1 MSVNGITSSESSY
14 TSKVSSAS
22 SNAKAKVNNEAP
34 KAETVQDGAVYESSG
49 KAKYVKVAN
58 PDMVAY
64 LKSTTEERTN
74 QLQNIVK
81 DLMMKQ
87 GQAYGA
93 ANDMWKFLASGN
105 FEVDAAT
112 KAQAQADIAE
122 DGFWGVEATSDRIID
137 FAKALAGD
145 NPEMLEKMR
154 GAFEKGFAM
163 ARETWGGELP
173 DISQRTYEAV
183 QKKFD
188 ALINPAEEE

>member
-74 QLQNIVK
+74 QLQNILK
-81 DLMMKQ
+81 
-87 GQAYGA
+87 
-93 ANDMWKFLASGN
+93 
-105 FEVDAAT
+105 
-112 KAQAQADIAE
+112 
-122 DGFWGVEATSDRIID
+122 
-137 FAKALAGD
+137 
-145 NPEMLEKMR
+145 
-154 GAFEKGFAM
+154 
-163 ARETWGGELP
+163 
-173 DISQRTYEAV
+173 
-183 QKKFD
+183 
-188 ALINPAEEE
+188 